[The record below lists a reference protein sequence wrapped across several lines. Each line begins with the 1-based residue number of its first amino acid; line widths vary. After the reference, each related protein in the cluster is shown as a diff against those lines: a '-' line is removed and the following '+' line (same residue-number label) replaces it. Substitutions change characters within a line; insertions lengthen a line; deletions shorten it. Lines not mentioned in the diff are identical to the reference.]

1 MNKRTPVFTLVVLS
15 LLLAVLSACAM
26 GGIAAPDREIEISTD
41 AALMAQSALVNGLF
55 TGEVMLSESE
65 LSSYLTMAIDA
76 NSGAEQPIDSVV
88 IWIEAEML
96 HFRVTL
102 KDGSIMLPGGGQTL
116 DLVGNLVVDSGM
128 LQVDLMQA
136 AAGGIMVGE
145 MLMSPVSSQINAV
158 LAAQMGAMLP
168 AGTMISQETGS
179 IMLSMMN

>member
-26 GGIAAPDREIEISTD
+26 GGIAAPDRDIEISTD
-41 AALMAQSALVNGLF
+41 AALMAQSALINGVF

-136 AAGGIMVGE
+136 AVGGIMVGE
-145 MLMSPVSSQINAV
+145 SLMSPVASQINAV

-179 IMLSMMN
+179 IMLSMN